1 MDFFSTSEL
10 LGASPIVMLSL
21 FSLLAMLVNALV
33 KNSANAVF
41 SVSVVGILVSIGC
54 SIFTFP
60 IVGGLNLPQT
70 AFSDMLLVGGYASF
84 FSVLFL
90 VIALFSIF
98 IAKPYLEK
106 EQYHFGEYYV
116 LILIATIGM
125 LILGSAAD
133 LITIFLGIEIMSV
146 SFYVLAG
153 YYRTKL
159 SSNESALKYFLL
171 GAFATGFL
179 LYGIAL
185 IYGTSG
191 TTNLLRIV
199 TMYPQVFFDP
209 LHIIGWGLILIGF
222 AFKVAAV
229 PFHMWV
235 PDVYEGAPTSVTA
248 FMSTGGKAA
257 AFASFII
264 AFSVPMSIHDE
275 RLTLVLAVLASG
287 SMLIGNWFGLAQ
299 MNLKRMLA
307 YSSIAHAGYMIIGIA
322 SGTQL
327 GQQGIAFYLIA
338 YTLTNLGAFGVIT
351 MLEKENGTKVNY
363 EDYAGLG
370 KRKPALAALLAMFMF
385 SLTGIPPFAGCV
397 GKYYLFASAV
407 QSKLTWLAIL
417 GVMTSLF
424 STYYYL
430 RVVVYMYFREA
441 TDNSEIVLPRLTFV
455 TVIICAIGILF
466 FGIFPSYIFNI
477 MKSIF

>member
-1 MDFFSTSEL
+1 MEFFSPTDL
-10 LGASPIVMLSL
+10 LGSSPILAL
-21 FSLLAMLVNALV
+21 GIFSLIALMANALL
-33 KNSANAVF
+33 KNSARVVF
-41 SVSVVGILVSIGC
+41 FISVAGILAAIGCAVSI
-54 SIFTFP
+54 FP
-60 IVGGLNLPQT
+60 MNAT

-90 VIALFSIF
+90 VIALFSMF
-98 IAKPYLEK
+98 IAKPYLER
-106 EQYHFGEYYV
+106 EQFHYGEYYV
-116 LILIATIGM
+116 LIMLATIGM
-125 LILGSAAD
+125 VMLGSSAD
-133 LITIFLGIEIMSV
+133 LITAFLGIEMMSV

-153 YYRTKL
+153 YFRGKL

-185 IYGTSG
+185 IYGTTG

-199 TMYPQVFFDP
+199 TMYPQAFNDP

-222 AFKVAAV
+222 GFKVAAV

-235 PDVYEGAPTSVTA
+235 PDVYEGAPTPVTA

-257 AFASFII
+257 AFSVFVIT
-264 AFSVPMSIHDE
+264 FSVPMSMRDE
-275 RLTLVLAVLASG
+275 RLIMILAVLSAA
-287 SMLIGNWFGLAQ
+287 SMLLGNWFGLSQ
-299 MNLKRMLA
+299 TNLKRMLA

-322 SGTQL
+322 SASSI
-327 GQQGIAFYLIA
+327 GQQGIAFYLVSYA
-338 YTLTNLGAFGVIT
+338 LTNLGAFGIIT
-351 MLEKENGTKVNY
+351 MLEKENGGNLNY

-370 KRKPALAALLAMFMF
+370 KRKPGLAALLAMFMF
-385 SLTGIPPFAGCV
+385 SLTGIPPFAGFI

-407 QSKLTWLAIL
+407 QSHLTWLAIL
-417 GVMTSLF
+417 GVITSLF

-430 RVVVYMYFREA
+430 RIIVYMYFREA
-441 TDNSEIVLPRLTFV
+441 TNHEEIILPKLTFV
-455 TVIICAIGILF
+455 TVILCGAGIVL
-466 FGIFPSYIFNI
+466 FGIFPSLIFDL

>member
-1 MDFFSTSEL
+1 MDSFSTSEL
-10 LGASPIVMLSL
+10 LATSPILMLSL
-21 FSLLAMLVNALV
+21 FSLIAMLANALL
-33 KNSANAVF
+33 KNSAKAVF
-41 SVSVVGILVSIGC
+41 GVSVVGIIASVIC
-54 SIFTFP
+54 SIYTFDEP
-60 IVGGLNLPQT
+60 SLPQT
-70 AFSDMLLVGGYASF
+70 AFSDMLLIGGYASF

-90 VIALFSIF
+90 MIALFSIC

-125 LILGSAAD
+125 LVLGSAAD
-133 LITIFLGIEIMSV
+133 LISIFLGIEIMSV

-153 YYRTKL
+153 YYRSKN
-159 SSNESALKYFLL
+159 SSSESALKYFLL

-185 IYGTSG
+185 IYGTTG

-209 LHIIGWGLILIGF
+209 LHLIGWGLILIGF

-264 AFSVPMSIHDE
+264 TFSVPMSMHDE
-275 RLTLVLAVLASG
+275 RLTMVLAVLAAG
-287 SMLIGNWFGLAQ
+287 SMIIGNWFGLSQ
-299 MNLKRMLA
+299 TNLKRMLA

-322 SGTQL
+322 SGLPL
-327 GQQGIAFYLIA
+327 GQQGIAFYLVA
-338 YTLTNLGAFGVIT
+338 YALTNLGAFGIIS
-351 MLEKENGTKVNY
+351 MLEGENGSNVNY
-363 EDYAGLG
+363 EYYAGLG
-370 KRKPALAALLAMFMF
+370 KRKPGLAALLAMFMF
-385 SLTGIPPFAGCV
+385 SLTGIPPFAGFI

-417 GVMTSLF
+417 GVITSLF

-430 RVVVYMYFREA
+430 RVIVFMYFREA
-441 TDNSEIVLPRLTFV
+441 MDNTEIVLPRLAFV
-455 TVIICAIGILF
+455 TVILCGIGIVLF
-466 FGIFPSYIFNI
+466 GVFPSLIFDL

>member
-1 MDFFSTSEL
+1 MDFFSQSDL
-10 LGASPIVMLSL
+10 IGSSPILTL
-21 FSLLAMLVNALV
+21 CAFSLIGLLANSLL
-33 KNSANAVF
+33 KNSARTVF
-41 SVSVVGILVSIGC
+41 YISAFGILTAIGC
-54 SIFTFP
+54 AVYTFP
-60 IVGGLNLPQT
+60 MNAT
-70 AFSDMLLVGGYASF
+70 AYSDMLLVGGYASF
-84 FSVLFL
+84 FSILLL
-90 VIALFSIF
+90 VIALFAILIS
-98 IAKPYLEK
+98 KSYLER

-116 LILIATIGM
+116 LIVLSTIGM
-125 LILGSAAD
+125 LMLGSSAD
-133 LITIFLGIEIMSV
+133 LITVFLGIELMSV

-153 YYRTKL
+153 YFRGKL

-185 IYGTSG
+185 IYGTTG

-199 TMYPQVFFDP
+199 TMYPQAFGDP

-222 AFKVAAV
+222 GFKVAAV

-235 PDVYEGAPTSVTA
+235 PDVYEGAPTPITA

-257 AFASFII
+257 AFSAFVIV
-264 AFSVPMSIHDE
+264 FSVPMSMKDE
-275 RLTLVLAVLASG
+275 RLMTVMAVLAAA
-287 SMLIGNWFGLAQ
+287 SMLLGNWFGLSQ
-299 MNLKRMLA
+299 TNLKRMLA

-322 SGTQL
+322 SATSL
-327 GQQGIAFYLIA
+327 GQQGISFYLVSYA
-338 YTLTNLGAFGVIT
+338 LTNLGAFGIIS
-351 MLEKENGTKVNY
+351 MLEKENGGNLNY

-385 SLTGIPPFAGCV
+385 SLTGIPPFAGFV

-407 QSKLTWLAIL
+407 NSNMTWLAIL

-430 RVVVYMYFREA
+430 RVIVFMYFREA
-441 TDNSEIVLPRLTFV
+441 TNTEEIILPKLTYTTVIVCGIGIVL
-455 TVIICAIGILF
+455 
-466 FGIFPSYIFNI
+466 FGIFPALILNF

>member
-1 MDFFSTSEL
+1 MEFFSPTDL
-10 LGASPIVMLSL
+10 LGSSPILALGL
-21 FSLLAMLVNALV
+21 FSLIALLVNAFL
-33 KNSANAVF
+33 KNSAGKVF
-41 SVSVVGILVSIGC
+41 YVSAVGIFVAIGC
-54 SIFTFP
+54 SIYTFP
-60 IVGGLNLPQT
+60 MNAT

-90 VIALFSIF
+90 VIALFSMF
-98 IAKPYLEK
+98 IAKPYLER
-106 EQYHFGEYYV
+106 EQYHYGEYYV
-116 LILIATIGM
+116 LILLATIGM
-125 LILGSAAD
+125 VMLASSAD
-133 LITIFLGIEIMSV
+133 LITAFLGIEMMSV

-153 YYRTKL
+153 YFRGKL

-185 IYGTSG
+185 IYGTTG

-199 TMYPQVFFDP
+199 TMYPQPFNDP

-222 AFKVAAV
+222 GFKVAAV

-235 PDVYEGAPTSVTA
+235 PDVYEGAPTPVTA

-257 AFASFII
+257 AFSVFLMT
-264 AFSVPMSIHDE
+264 FSVPMSMRDE
-275 RLTLVLAVLASG
+275 RLMTVLAVLAAA
-287 SMLIGNWFGLAQ
+287 SMLLGNWFGLSQ
-299 MNLKRMLA
+299 TNLKRMLA

-322 SGTQL
+322 SATPM
-327 GQQGIAFYLIA
+327 GQQGIAFYLVSYA
-338 YTLTNLGAFGVIT
+338 LTNLGAFGIIA
-351 MLEKENGTKVNY
+351 MMEKENGGNLNY

-385 SLTGIPPFAGCV
+385 SLTGIPPFAGFI

-407 QSKLTWLAIL
+407 QSHMTWLAIF
-417 GVMTSLF
+417 GVITSLF

-430 RVVVYMYFREA
+430 RIIVYMYFKEA
-441 TDNSEIVLPRLTFV
+441 TNHEEIKLPGLTFATVILCGAGIVL
-455 TVIICAIGILF
+455 
-466 FGIFPSYIFNI
+466 FGIVPSLIFDL

>member
-1 MDFFSTSEL
+1 MDFFSPTDLIGS
-10 LGASPIVMLSL
+10 SPILTLCL
-21 FSLLAMLVNALV
+21 FSLIGLLANSLI
-33 KNSANAVF
+33 KNSARTVF
-41 SVSVVGILVSIGC
+41 YISVVGILIAIGC
-54 SIFTFP
+54 AVYTFP
-60 IVGGLNLPQT
+60 LNAT
-70 AFSDMLLVGGYASF
+70 AYSDMLLVGGYASF
-84 FSVLFL
+84 FSILFL
-90 VIALFSIF
+90 IIALFAIF
-98 IAKPYLEK
+98 ISKSYLER

-116 LILIATIGM
+116 LIVLSTIGM
-125 LILGSAAD
+125 LMLGSSAD
-133 LITIFLGIEIMSV
+133 LITVFLGIELMSV

-153 YYRTKL
+153 YFRTKL

-185 IYGTSG
+185 IYGTTG

-199 TMYPQVFFDP
+199 TMYPQAFGDP

-222 AFKVAAV
+222 GFKVAAV

-235 PDVYEGAPTSVTA
+235 PDVYEGAPTPVTA

-257 AFASFII
+257 AFSAFVI
-264 AFSVPMSIHDE
+264 AFSVPMSMKDE
-275 RLTLVLAVLASG
+275 RLMTIMAILAAA
-287 SMLIGNWFGLAQ
+287 SMLLGNWFGLSQ
-299 MNLKRMLA
+299 TNLKRMLA

-322 SGTQL
+322 SATSL
-327 GQQGIAFYLIA
+327 GQQGIAFYLVSYA
-338 YTLTNLGAFGVIT
+338 LTNLGAFGIIS
-351 MLEKENGTKVNY
+351 MLEKENGGNLNY

-385 SLTGIPPFAGCV
+385 SLTGIPPFAGFV

-407 QSKLTWLAIL
+407 NANMTWLAIL

-430 RVVVYMYFREA
+430 RIIVYMYFKETTNTEEIILPKLTYA
-441 TDNSEIVLPRLTFV
+441 TVIACGIGIVL
-455 TVIICAIGILF
+455 
-466 FGIFPSYIFNI
+466 FGIFPALILNF